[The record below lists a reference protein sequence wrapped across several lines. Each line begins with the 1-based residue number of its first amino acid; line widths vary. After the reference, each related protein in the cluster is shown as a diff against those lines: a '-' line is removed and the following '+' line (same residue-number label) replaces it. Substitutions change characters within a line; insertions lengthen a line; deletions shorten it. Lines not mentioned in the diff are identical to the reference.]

1 MSPPLQG
8 IHLFNYRN
16 FSQHSQDF
24 QQYHTLFKG
33 RNAVGKTNLLEAISF
48 LCPGTGFRKDSM
60 INFSND
66 NHKEDLTSIE
76 YKFNYEQLPNLLRI
90 ELKKSDDRW
99 SKQYL
104 LNDKKIQQQHL
115 LKIFQLFWFTEA
127 DKVFFIKDTQYQRN
141 TINRIACY
149 FEPSLFQQLNRYTKL
164 RREKKK
170 ILQTTKE
177 LSWLQSLDKQLLEVG
192 EKIIKSKIQFLSQFL
207 NFLGLENDNFFQ
219 FDIIP
224 SLGLSRKEEFM
235 NKFEQNLNDENQWP
249 QDHKLRSENDPLKSI
264 FEITHQNKTLGQL
277 SSAQSKLLILS
288 FLLQCAKF
296 LNQNKI
302 TIFLIDEIFDNF
314 DMINIEKVIHYCA
327 ENKFQTF
334 FSTTDN
340 FVLQG
345 AIKDLEIKE
354 IT

>member
-224 SLGLSRKEEFM
+224 SLGLSQKEEFM
-235 NKFEQNLNDENQWP
+235 NKFEQNLKDENQWP

>member
-1 MSPPLQG
+1 VSPPLQG

-224 SLGLSRKEEFM
+224 SLGLSQKEEFM
-235 NKFEQNLNDENQWP
+235 NKFEQNLKDENQWP